1 MSEPRKIGDTV
12 ISFTSR
18 RGVHV
23 FRQVVRR
30 AAGEA
35 PYITPRFQMRVQRG
49 KRRVFFQLPT
59 TVKEAGKEA
68 DDIATFLDLRS
79 NTLDMAL
86 AKFDPERFAMMNPT
100 AKVAT
105 VGDLLDAHV
114 AAEKALSLNPDTAK
128 DYRQSIVLV
137 FRQAYAHSKGR
148 IFSDEAIRE
157 LPLTALTDKVFAD
170 FRVARLAQA
179 GEDKAEAERKKR
191 SANRTI
197 TFVKSLFS
205 ATARRHY
212 TNLVLPAH
220 LDDVLGGSRFRKV
233 GKIKKRMPE
242 ADVLRRLFT
251 EAGEL
256 RKTDTNAYIAFLLA
270 AHAGFRAKEIGGARP
285 GWLQEGVVPRAWVRT
300 TEDFIAKSYEE
311 RFAEIQPWVF
321 AELATLTK
329 DRTHMLTGTKEERT
343 DLVFRRLNAWVKA
356 RGFAEAKGEK
366 GVHGLR
372 FLFGAYVANRRSLYT
387 AQKFLGHESVTTT
400 EDHYTDL
407 ILDTSLFELWEK
419 APEWVGP
426 S

>member
-1 MSEPRKIGDTV
+1 MSTPRKHGDIIV
-12 ISFTSR
+12 AFTSR
-18 RGVHV
+18 KGVHV

-30 AAGEA
+30 APGEE

-59 TVKEAGKEA
+59 TVKKAGDAA
-68 DDIATFLDLRS
+68 DDIAAFLDLRE
-79 NTLDMAL
+79 NTLDMAI
-86 AKFDPERFAMMNPT
+86 AKFDPDRWAMMNPT

-105 VGDLLDAHV
+105 IGDVLKAHE
-114 AAEKALSLNPDTAK
+114 AAEKALALAKDTAA
-128 DYRQSIVLV
+128 DYRQSVV
-137 FRQAYAHSKGR
+137 VVVRQALAHSRKR
-148 IFSDEAIRE
+148 AYTDEEVKAM
-157 LPLTALTDKVFAD
+157 PLSVLTHKVFAD
-170 FRVARLAQA
+170 FRVARVALA
-179 GEDKAEAERKKR
+179 GDDKGEAEKKKR

-205 ATARRHY
+205 QAARRHY
-212 TNLVLPAH
+212 THLLLPAT
-220 LDDVLGGSRFRKV
+220 LDDALGAARFRKV
-233 GKIKKRMPE
+233 GKIRKRMPE
-242 ADVLRRLFT
+242 AEVLRRLFT

-256 RKTDTNAYIAFLLA
+256 RKADPNAYLAFLLA
-270 AHAGFRAKEIGGARP
+270 AHAGFRAKEIAGARP
-285 GWLQEGVVPRAWVRT
+285 DWVQDGAVPRAWVRT

-321 AELATLTK
+321 AELVALTK
-329 DRTHMLTGTKEERT
+329 DRTHMLKGTKEERT

-372 FLFGAYVANRRSLYT
+372 FLFGAYLANRRSLYT

-407 ILDTSLFELWEK
+407 ILDTSLFELWETV
-419 APEWVGP
+419 PEWIKP
-426 S
+426 A